1 MKYRLWSCCCY
12 RSCYSSFTPS
22 FAFSSSSLSTTCASL
37 LAGAV
42 AANVAVVGAIDIFFF
57 VVKVDGIGSVVVVVV
72 NTMRSELSLTLTLF
86 PYINYTLLVLV
97 DRRVVPCL
105 YRETMLGGRDYPF
118 PCHCEDP
125 SVRESDDYTY
135 LRSYVCALLSRTRGS
150 MRERNSCHSFVHV
163 TRSRHVG
170 LISRDRR
177 TEKEEKK
184 KKKKRKRGKED
195 VDRDERP
202 VELSPLA
209 AGRFVLFE
217 YVGRDR
223 TSAYLKREPCLGISR
238 RNRVVVATGRSCYS
252 RPSFA
257 LRNLLCRSTTH
268 CSSFSLP
275 RASTSYRV
283 SFHFVPFR
291 PLGRCIDARSA
302 ADDLRKPRYTTPS
315 TMSMEDGCRSIS
327 ATASE
332 TKRRDR
338 TTRCDSTASFVRIR
352 NDARAISTDRIEKFR
367 CDLTFVR

>member
-1 MKYRLWSCCCY
+1 MPFLRA
-12 RSCYSSFTPS
+12 RYSIP
-22 FAFSSSSLSTTCASL
+22 
-37 LAGAV
+37 
-42 AANVAVVGAIDIFFF
+42 
-57 VVKVDGIGSVVVVVV
+57 
-72 NTMRSELSLTLTLF
+72 
-86 PYINYTLLVLV
+86 
-97 DRRVVPCL
+97 
-105 YRETMLGGRDYPF
+105 
-118 PCHCEDP
+118 
-125 SVRESDDYTY
+125 
-135 LRSYVCALLSRTRGS
+135 TRGTNFERS
-150 MRERNSCHSFVHV
+150 SNRER
-163 TRSRHVG
+163 RK
-170 LISRDRR
+170 
-177 TEKEEKK
+177 EKEKE
-184 KKKKRKRGKED
+184 KKRKRGNED
-195 VDRDERP
+195 VDRDKRP

-209 AGRFVLFE
+209 AGRFVFFE

-315 TMSMEDGCRSIS
+315 TMEDGCKSIS
-327 ATASE
+327 VIASE
-332 TKRRDR
+332 TKRCDR

-352 NDARAISTDRIEKFR
+352 NDARSISTDRIEKFR
-367 CDLTFVR
+367 CN